1 MLRLRIGSLRP
12 EGLPVLPGNLFLA
25 ARSGNVPGRFLLG
38 RRGRIVNYNDSG
50 AHMSENRG
58 HSGAVTLDYA
68 APPQDLR
75 EHLSVFYEF
84 RADVPVFEDTDK
96 ADFAQFRFLLEGSG
110 TYRFVD
116 GHEQRAPAIQIV
128 GATTGPTHVRVEGP
142 IHMFGVGVLP
152 AGWPALLDFEASLL
166 VNRVIDATELFG
178 DALTGVSDALRA
190 ASTIEEK
197 VEIGSALARTLM
209 SRGNSAAFDF
219 TRLVDD
225 WLESS
230 PTPDIDDL
238 AKATGLSR
246 RQLERRCNAY
256 YGSPPKQLARKY
268 RALKATIALARGDA
282 EAATLLA
289 EGFYDQSHFIR
300 EIKAFTGV
308 TPKTIIEDLPTLAAL
323 TLKRSELRELSPRI
337 TKI

>member
-1 MLRLRIGSLRP
+1 M
-12 EGLPVLPGNLFLA
+12 A
-25 ARSGNVPGRFLLG
+25 
-38 RRGRIVNYNDSG
+38 
-50 AHMSENRG
+50 ENRAY
-58 HSGAVTLDYA
+58 SGAVTLDYA
-68 APPQDLR
+68 APPEDLR

-84 RADVPVFEDTDK
+84 RADLPVFEDTDK

-116 GHEQRAPAIQIV
+116 GREQPAPAIQIV

-142 IHMFGVGVLP
+142 VHMIGVGILP

-178 DALTGVSDALRA
+178 DALAGVADALRA
-190 ASTIEEK
+190 ATTIEQK
-197 VEIGSALARTLM
+197 VQIGSALARDLM
-209 SRGNSAAFDF
+209 ARGNSAAFDF

-230 PTPDIDDL
+230 PMPSIADL
-238 AKATGLSR
+238 VATTGLSR

-282 EAATLLA
+282 EATTLLA

-308 TPKTIIEDLPTLAAL
+308 TPKTITEDLPTLAAL